1 MVEVQLLYNNQFKQ
15 LTRNLYS
22 SKRRKK
28 WILVIIGL
36 LFCLSFTYFF
46 INLFSRSIQVSP
58 AFSTII
64 YPLSPPIIL
73 IWTVTFNCGS
83 WNESTNLPLDC
94 DCIVTR
100 NRSLLPQ
107 AKVVLF
113 YWRNTDLSDLPKYK
127 FEGQTWI
134 WHHMESPIHTH
145 RRSELTAFSNYVDCW
160 SSYRTDSDFP
170 TPYGFILPNN
180 ESHKSEKS
188 NQVNAPNAFFVNKS
202 RNVAWMVSNCGAPS
216 GRDEYVKE
224 LARYIDVDIYGDCG
238 PFKCPRSEGSHCYE
252 YFEKKY
258 RYYLSFENS
267 ICTDYYT
274 EKIINLLNYTII
286 PIVLGG
292 ANYSSV
298 LPNHSY
304 IDALSFKSPRYLAM
318 LLRSLSADEKRYNS
332 YFEWKSRFT
341 INNNDYRTLFC
352 QICSRLKQSTQSGFS
367 FSSSTK
373 DHHQLRRSNVLC
385 NHPDKDLFSWWYNET
400 SCKSWTPINQFKFW
414 S

>member
-1 MVEVQLLYNNQFKQ
+1 MFFFVNN
-15 LTRNLYS
+15 TYRH
-22 SKRRKK
+22 
-28 WILVIIGL
+28 WTLVIAGL
-36 LFCLSFTYFF
+36 LFCLYF
-46 INLFSRSIQVSP
+46 IIKPADPPVRESPESP
-58 AFSTII
+58 AIN
-64 YPLSPPIIL
+64 PAVQPIIL
-73 IWTVTFNCGS
+73 LWTPAFDSDS
-83 WNESTNLPLDC
+83 WWGATSLPLGC

-107 AKVVLF
+107 AKVVIF
-113 YWRNTDLSDLPKYK
+113 YWRNTNLKDLPKYK

-134 WHHMESPIHTH
+134 WHHMESPMNTY
-145 RRSELTAFSNYVDCW
+145 RRSSLTAFSNYIDCW
-160 SSYRTDSDFP
+160 SSYRADSDFP
-170 TPYGFILPNN
+170 TPYGTIIPKNQSH
-180 ESHKSEKS
+180 ESHKSVSVPFSK
-188 NQVNAPNAFFVNKS
+188 KS
-202 RNVAWMVSNCGAPS
+202 RNVAWMVSNCGASS
-216 GRDEYVKE
+216 GRDEYAKE
-224 LARYIDVDIYGDCG
+224 LARYIDVDIYGACG
-238 PFKCPRSEGSHCYE
+238 SFKCPSSKGSYCYE

-274 EKIINLLNYTII
+274 EKIINLLNYTVI

-352 QICSRLKQSTQSGFS
+352 QICSRLKQSTQSRFS
-367 FSSSTK
+367 FSSPTK
-373 DHHQLRRSNVLC
+373 DHRQLRRSNVLC
-385 NHPDKDLFSWWYNET
+385 NRRHKDLVSWWFNEG
-400 SCKSWTPINQFKFW
+400 SCKSWTPINRFKFW